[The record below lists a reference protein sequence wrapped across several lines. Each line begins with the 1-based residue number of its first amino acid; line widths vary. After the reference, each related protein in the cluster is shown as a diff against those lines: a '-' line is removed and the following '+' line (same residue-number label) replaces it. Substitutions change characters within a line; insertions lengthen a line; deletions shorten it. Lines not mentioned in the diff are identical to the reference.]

1 MTSLAHPTSLAS
13 NFPWTRAARLIALA
27 IVIGWSISNIAFH
40 VASWSLS
47 DMNAYWNAAMRL
59 REGAPLFPPLA
70 DPSAAD
76 VYRYSPWFAA
86 AWVPLTFLP
95 KALVGVAWSLVLLAG
110 TAAALWPLRRE
121 GLTALAVGFLLGS
134 FLVWAASLGNVQ
146 PLLVAALV
154 HGLGRRSGPLWVGIT
169 ASLKGVPLLYAL
181 VYLGRRE
188 WWRAA
193 ASVVVTALL
202 IAPFLLV
209 DLTSYPAGSG
219 DAPSPL
225 LAISP
230 LLFAAVVAALMAV
243 TVRLAA
249 TGSRFDRLS
258 AAGLVLAALPRI
270 TLLDLPQL
278 LIGVRPDERGQPPRR

>member
-1 MTSLAHPTSLAS
+1 MTS
-13 NFPWTRAARLIALA
+13 RAARLIALA
-27 IVIGWSISNIAFH
+27 IVIGWSISNVAFH
-40 VASWSLS
+40 VAAWSLS
-47 DMNAYWNAAMRL
+47 DMDAYWNAAIRL
-59 REGAPLFPPLA
+59 REGAPLFPSLA

-86 AWVPLTFLP
+86 AWLPLTFLP
-95 KALVGVAWSLVLLAG
+95 KLLVGVGWSVALLAA
-110 TAAALWPLRRE
+110 TAAALWPLRRG
-121 GLTALAVGFLLGS
+121 GLTALAVAFLLGS
-134 FLVWAASLGNVQ
+134 FLVWGASVGNVQ

-154 HGLGRRSGPLWVGIT
+154 HGLERRSGPLWVGIT

-181 VYLGRRE
+181 VYVGRRE

-193 ASVVVTALL
+193 ASLAVAALL
-202 IAPFLLV
+202 VAPFLLV
-209 DLTSYPAGSG
+209 DRTFYPAGSG

-230 LLFAAVVAALMAV
+230 LLFAAAVAALMAV

-249 TGSRFDRLS
+249 SGSRFDRLS

-278 LIGVRPDERGQPPRR
+278 LVGVRPDERAEAQRR

>member
-1 MTSLAHPTSLAS
+1 MTS
-13 NFPWTRAARLIALA
+13 RAARLIALA
-27 IVIGWSISNIAFH
+27 IVIGWSISNVVFH
-40 VASWSLS
+40 VAAWSLS
-47 DMNAYWNAAMRL
+47 DMDAYWNAAMRL
-59 REGAPLFPPLA
+59 REGAPLFPSLA

-86 AWVPLTFLP
+86 VWLPLTFLP
-95 KALVGVAWSLVLLAG
+95 KLAVGVGWSVALLAA
-110 TAAALWPLRRE
+110 TAAALWPLRRG
-121 GLTALAVGFLLGS
+121 GLTALAVAFLVGS
-134 FLVWAASLGNVQ
+134 FLVWGASVGNVQ

-154 HGLGRRSGPLWVGIT
+154 HGLDRRSGPLWVGMM

-181 VYLGRRE
+181 VYVGRRE

-193 ASVVVTALL
+193 ASLAVAALL
-202 IAPFLLV
+202 VAPFLLV
-209 DLTSYPAGSG
+209 DRTFYPAGSG

-230 LLFAAVVAALMAV
+230 LLFAFAVAALMAL

-249 TGSRFDRLS
+249 SGSRFDRLS

-278 LIGVRPDERGQPPRR
+278 LIGVRPSAPTEPRR